1 MNDIALVSL
10 FLRGSLPEMAESNA
24 VSEIKA
30 REEAFRQA
38 EPQYDTVTA
47 GATAERRPRRHQAL
61 SQGLCASR
69 SAAAGAAI
77 SRIVPC
83 QDAQGTYAAAI
94 ASMGAIPGARNPTPE
109 ISPCTQRS

>member
-47 GATAERRPRRHQAL
+47 GATAGTSSSPTSGAFPRPVRQPICR
-61 SQGLCASR
+61 CR
-69 SAAAGAAI
+69 SGHK
-77 SRIVPC
+77 PH
-83 QDAQGTYAAAI
+83 
-94 ASMGAIPGARNPTPE
+94 
-109 ISPCTQRS
+109 RSVSGCPSTLT